1 MTSDYRQL
9 YKFGAF
15 HLDTEDRLLLRNGEV
30 VPLAP
35 KAFDVLLALVKQP
48 GHLLEKEELLKTVW
62 PDSFVEENNLA
73 DNISKLRKAL
83 GEGENGQKYI
93 ETIPRRGYRFIAEV
107 RQTSEEI
114 SPLAENLAP
123 AVTSAVKHIAAVPPH
138 VFHYGLQKRWLAWF
152 SLLAVSLLIVAG
164 AWLYHTRQPVLT
176 EKDTILLADF
186 ENKTGEEIFDEM
198 LKQALAIQL
207 QESPFLNLL
216 PEAQM
221 RHELTLM
228 KHPANERV
236 TTELARELCQRQN
249 LKALIVGSLAPLG
262 SHYVITLSVLNG
274 QTGEALAREQ
284 VEAERKEQVLGALA
298 QAAKRLRERLGEQ
311 LSSIQH
317 YDYPLPESTTAKL
330 EAFKTFALGQKLGF
344 SGKDR
349 EAIPVIQHAVKI
361 DPDFAHAWLLLAII
375 YSSQGQ
381 PEQAAEYMKKAY
393 ALKDQ
398 VGEYERLRILTWY
411 DNFVTGERNKQL
423 ETLLLQKR
431 LYPRDWV
438 TTNDVAATYT
448 ALGQFEQALPEA
460 RESIRVNPLL
470 APAHGNLTVALLRL
484 NRFAEAQDELAQAL
498 RQKLERTSFHAML
511 YQIAFI
517 NNDAAVMKQQLDW
530 TQGKPD
536 EYVALDWQASV
547 AAFAGQWR
555 AAQDF
560 SRRAIDLAARSDN
573 RELAARYAT
582 EQALRSA
589 VLGNCQASKT
599 TVAQGL
605 SFGRGRL
612 PLSRAALALALC
624 GAAPQAQTL
633 ADELAKRFPED
644 TLSQEIWLPVLRA
657 TLSLHRGD
665 TTQAIEQL
673 RNTSRY
679 EAAAEFWPQYLRGQ
693 AYLKLGQGAAAAA
706 EFQKILDHRGEAPLS
721 VLYPLARLG
730 LARAAKLKG
739 ESAQARE
746 AYAAFFILW
755 QAADQDLLLWKEARQ
770 ENLTIK

>member
-1 MTSDYRQL
+1 MTNKPRQL
-9 YKFGAF
+9 YEFGAF
-15 HLDTEDRLLLRNGEV
+15 HLDTEERLLLRNCEV

-35 KAFDVLLALVKQP
+35 KAFDVLLALVMQP
-48 GHLLEKEELLKTVW
+48 GHLLEKDELLKTVW

-107 RQTSEEI
+107 RQTPEEI
-114 SPLAENLAP
+114 PPLAENLAP
-123 AVTSAVKHIAAVPPH
+123 AITSAVKHIAAVPPH
-138 VFHYGLQKRWLAWF
+138 VFRYGLQKRWLAWF
-152 SLLAVSLLIVAG
+152 SLLAVSLLIAAG

-236 TTELARELCQRQN
+236 TAELARELCQRQN

-284 VEAERKEQVLGALA
+284 VETERKEQVLGALA

-330 EAFKTFALGQKLGF
+330 EAFKTFVLGQKLGF

-349 EAIPVIQHAVKI
+349 EAIPVIQHAVEI

-375 YSSQGQ
+375 YGSQGQ
-381 PEQAAEYMKKAY
+381 PEQAAEYVKKAY

-423 ETLLLQKR
+423 GTLLLQKR

-438 TTNDVAATYT
+438 ATNDVAATYN

-470 APAHGNLTVALLRL
+470 APARQNLTVPLLRL
-484 NRFAEAQDELAQAL
+484 GRFAEAQDELMQAL
-498 RQKLERTSFHAML
+498 RQKLERTSFHTTL
-511 YQIAFI
+511 YQLAFI
-517 NNDAAVMKQQLDW
+517 NNDATGMQQQVDW
-530 TQGKPD
+530 ARGKPD
-536 EYVALDWQASV
+536 EYVAFDWQAS
-547 AAFAGQWR
+547 AATFAGQWR
-555 AAQDF
+555 TAQDF
-560 SRRAIDLAARSDN
+560 SRRAIELAAQRDN
-573 RELAARYAT
+573 QELAARYAV

-589 VLGNCQASKT
+589 VLGNCQMSKT
-599 TVAQGL
+599 SAAQGL
-605 SFGRGRL
+605 TFGRGRL

-624 GAAPQAQTL
+624 GASSQAQSF

-644 TLSQEIWLPVLRA
+644 TLSQEIWLPTIRA
-657 TLSLHRGD
+657 ALSVQRGD
-665 TTQAIEQL
+665 VAQALEQL
-673 RNTSRY
+673 RNTPHY

-693 AYLKLGQGAAAAA
+693 AYLKLGQGTVAAA
-706 EFQKILDHRGEAPLS
+706 EFQKILDHRGYAPLS
-721 VLYPLARLG
+721 PLYPLAQLG
-730 LARAAKLKG
+730 LARATQSRK
-739 ESAQARE
+739 
-746 AYAAFFILW
+746 AYEDFF
-755 QAADQDLLLWKEARQ
+755 AGWKEADAELPILRVAKS
-770 ENLTIK
+770 EYDRSPDS